1 MMRPPHNSYGFTILE
16 VMIAMAIFAIGIL
29 GIVKLQVSSTFS
41 NTSSRTMSEATG
53 AIAGTIE
60 QLVLNTP
67 YDDIKD
73 IPENEE
79 DEPIVFKSGPGVDYN
94 ISRTVNEI
102 QLNPPNNTYNV
113 KKITTTVEW
122 SDKGEKKTFLVTTY
136 KSLTADKGKSE

>member
-53 AIAGTIE
+53 AVAGNIE
-60 QLVLNTP
+60 QFVLNDP
-67 YDDIKD
+67 YDE
-73 IPENEE
+73 IPA
-79 DEPIVFKSGPGVDYN
+79 DPSVFESDSGVKYN

-102 QLNPPNNTYNV
+102 QLNPANTTYNV
-113 KKITTTVEW
+113 KQITTKVEW
-122 SDKGEKKTFLVTTY
+122 SDKGEKKTFSVNTY